1 MISGQ
6 VVVGTPG
13 IVMEAFKRG
22 CIDPKFVMMLAVD
35 EADHM
40 LQANLGEQTAFI
52 RSRLSANVKVTLFS
66 ATFPDAVKDFAD
78 KVAPDARK
86 ITLKQSEVVL
96 KRITQLTCR
105 TDATHSKFDIIDAV
119 FSSISIGQTIIFAN
133 VCPPHLS
140 SHPQHEPRATTVTRM
155 NSQR

>member
-1 MISGQ
+1 
-6 VVVGTPG
+6 
-13 IVMEAFKRG
+13 MEAFKKR
-22 CIDPKFVMMLAVD
+22 CIDPRLVLMLAVD

-52 RSRLSANVKVTLFS
+52 RSQLSPNVKVTLFS
-66 ATFPDAVKDFAD
+66 ATFPDAVKAFAD
-78 KVAPDARK
+78 KIAPAARK

-105 TDATHSKFDIIDAV
+105 ADTAHSKFDIIDAV

-133 VCPPHLS
+133 VCAAPTPPLR
-140 SHPQHEPRATTVTRM
+140 QHTHNERVRWG
-155 NSQR
+155 